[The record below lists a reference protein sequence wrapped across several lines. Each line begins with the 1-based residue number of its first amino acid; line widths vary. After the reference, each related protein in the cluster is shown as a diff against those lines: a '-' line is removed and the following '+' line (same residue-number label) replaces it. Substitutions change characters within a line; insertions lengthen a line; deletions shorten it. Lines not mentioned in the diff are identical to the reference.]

1 MDTCRKKPEFVAP
14 LPIKGLTAWMTKD
27 GLGFYGMGRNLKGRV
42 GQLCVFGE
50 RVIVKKFPKKCV
62 LWRFKSQRH
71 ESGLQHLLLYKSFI
85 FKISKKWLRTKI
97 DLVIYIIPTE

>member
-62 LWRFKSQRH
+62 LWRFKVNVTRADCNNFNFIN
-71 ESGLQHLLLYKSFI
+71 LSFSK
-85 FKISKKWLRTKI
+85 FKKWFYMKI
-97 DLVIYIIPTE
+97 DLVI

>member
-1 MDTCRKKPEFVAP
+1 MTDTCRKKPEFVAP

-50 RVIVKKFPKKCV
+50 RVIVKKFPKKMRS
-62 LWRFKSQRH
+62 LEIQKSTTR
-71 ESGLQHLLLYKSFI
+71 ERIATPSTL
-85 FKISKKWLRTKI
+85 
-97 DLVIYIIPTE
+97 